1 VTAYDEQL
9 SHLVQGGCDT
19 MLVPSRFEPCGLT
32 QLYAL
37 RYGCIP
43 VVARTGG
50 LADTIIDANDAA
62 LGAGVATG
70 IQFSPVDGVTLQ
82 SALMRTQRLYD
93 RPEAWRALQLRGM
106 ASDVSWSRSAAEY
119 ASLYKSILARP

>member
-1 VTAYDEQL
+1 MQA
-9 SHLVQGGCDT
+9 GGDAI
-19 MLVPSRFEPCGLT
+19 LIPSRFEPCGLT

-62 LGAGVATG
+62 TVARVATG
-70 IQFSPVDGVTLQ
+70 LQFTPVDAGSLSDVIARTA
-82 SALMRTQRLYD
+82 ALYRD
-93 RPEAWRALQLRGM
+93 KAAWKAMQQNGM
-106 ASDVSWSRSAAEY
+106 KCDVSWERSARTY
-119 ASLYKSILARP
+119 ATLYQSLLKSKA